1 MKKHGCLEVFF
12 YLIIAAFVIAVAVFS
27 YNIMSEGNNTED
39 SYEIKDTV
47 TEYQYEYQPP
57 EYLTEDEIYDIL
69 CTQLGAFK
77 TEIDLGGSAK
87 KTELAAAA
95 GRVRADHPEYFWTNA
110 FKWQTFGSDTVITY
124 YMSDDYEASD
134 IPEMYSKLE
143 KAADDIAAEIPDDIS
158 DYEKTVLAHDVII
171 DLTEYDTDGRDSGT
185 FGLWS
190 TAYGCLLDGKAV
202 CSGYACAFKMIMD
215 RKGIECGMVSGTG
228 KNENHAWNYV
238 LLDGQYYWID
248 LTWDDP
254 VSQEGESQILHDYCL
269 IDDRFLKDH
278 TPDEDENYFI
288 PECSSMDNN
297 YFVKNGTYAESYSFE
312 QINEMILSCEEK
324 EYAEIL
330 FSSAQVGEE
339 CLEDLL
345 ENKMIW
351 ETDSF
356 REKRSSINYSY
367 DEETLVLKIKMQY

>member
-47 TEYQYEYQPP
+47 TEYQYEYKSP
-57 EYLTEDEIYDIL
+57 EYLTKDEIYDIL

-158 DYEKTVLAHDVII
+158 DYEKVLLAHDTII
-171 DLTEYDTDGRDSGT
+171 GFSEYDTNGKNTGT

-190 TAYGCLLDGKAV
+190 TAYGCLVEGKAV
-202 CSGYACAFKMIMD
+202 CSGYSGAFKMIMD
-215 RKGIECGMVSGTG
+215 RKGIECGIVSGTG
-228 KNENHAWNYV
+228 NNESHSWNYV
-238 LLDGQYYWID
+238 VLDGEYYWID

-254 VSQEGESQILHDYCL
+254 VSSDGKPQLIHSYCL
-269 IDDRFLKDH
+269 LDDRFLKDH
-278 TPDEDENYFI
+278 TPDKNENIFI
-288 PECSSMDNN
+288 PECSSMN
-297 YFVKNGTYAESYSFE
+297 YNYYVYNGTYADSYSFE
-312 QINEMILSCEEK
+312 EINRMIQSCEGN
-324 EYAEIL
+324 EYAEIM
-330 FSSAQVGEE
+330 FSSSDAGEE
-339 CLEDLL
+339 CMADLI
-345 ENKMIW
+345 ENRRIMD
-351 ETDSF
+351 TDRF
-356 REKRSSINYSY
+356 RETRTSISYSY
-367 DEETLVLKIKMQY
+367 DEDSLLLKIRLIY